1 MILRDMTEADL
12 DTVLNI
18 EREAHAHPW
27 TLGNFSDSLH
37 SGYQCK
43 IYESKEEGMLG
54 YAVLMLAVDEAELLD
69 IAIAV
74 QQQRQGWGRKLMEE
88 MMALARR
95 HNMLRMV
102 LEVRASNVAAIGLY
116 RMTGFTD
123 IGLRRDYY
131 PAAPARGTPKV
142 GNPLPAEAGAELAP
156 PKGTRQTSCHPF
168 ADNGRE
174 DAILMGREL

>member
-12 DTVLNI
+12 DGVLRI
-18 EREAHAHPW
+18 EREVHAHPW
-27 TLGNFSDSLH
+27 TVGNFSDALRSN
-37 SGYQCK
+37 YQCK
-43 IYESKEEGMLG
+43 VYEKDGIMLG

-69 IAIAV
+69 IAIAA
-74 QQQRQGWGRKLMEE
+74 QHQRQGWGRNLLEE

-95 HNMLRMV
+95 HDMRRMV

-116 RMTGFTD
+116 RRAGFTD

-131 PAAPARGTPKV
+131 PAER
-142 GNPLPAEAGAELAP
+142 
-156 PKGTRQTSCHPF
+156 
-168 ADNGRE
+168 GRE